1 MEEVKTGLQ
10 QVVKGGWCD
19 YVMNRI
25 FVLSS
30 FPLPKIF
37 PKLQVLVG
45 FWVVLGHCL
54 GSTGIGIS
62 SVDTFVCI
70 CVYFV

>member
-1 MEEVKTGLQ
+1 MEEVKTGFQ

-19 YVMNRI
+19 YVMNRV
-25 FVLSS
+25 FVLSP

-37 PKLQVLVG
+37 PKLQVLVS
-45 FWVVLGHCL
+45 FWVMLRPCL
-54 GSTGIGIS
+54 GSTDVGDS
-62 SVDTFVCI
+62 SVHTFVYI